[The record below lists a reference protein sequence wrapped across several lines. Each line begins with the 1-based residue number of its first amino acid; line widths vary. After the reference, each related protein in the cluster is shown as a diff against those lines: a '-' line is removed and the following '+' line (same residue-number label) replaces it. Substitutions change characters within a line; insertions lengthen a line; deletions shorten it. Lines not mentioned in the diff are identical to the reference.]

1 MTRFALTRLYSQA
14 SAATRARA
22 ALGSRRALSYTTTR
36 WAAEATTESTSAS
49 SDATPLS
56 MPRAQGSQD
65 KLQGIVQQIEQLTL
79 LETADLV
86 EMLKS
91 RFNIKDMGMP
101 MMAAPMMSGQG
112 AGSAS
117 TAAEEEA
124 PKAEAKTHFSVKL
137 EKFDAK
143 AKAKIIREI
152 KGIVPNMNL
161 VEAKKFVEGA
171 PKVIKEE
178 APKEEAEAIKKKL
191 EDLGATI
198 TLE

>member
-1 MTRFALTRLYSQA
+1 MGYFSA
-14 SAATRARA
+14 S
-22 ALGSRRALSYTTTR
+22 LGSRRALSYTSTR
-36 WAAEATTESTSAS
+36 WAAEATEPASAS
-49 SDATPLS
+49 ADTMPLS
-56 MPRAQGSQD
+56 TPRAQGSQD

-86 EMLKS
+86 DMLKS

-101 MMAAPMMSGQG
+101 MMAAPMMGGQG
-112 AGSAS
+112 AGGAGA
-117 TAAEEEA
+117 AAEEEA
-124 PKAEAKTHFSVKL
+124 PKAEAKTHFTVKL

-178 APKEEAEAIKKKL
+178 TPKEEAEAMKKKL